1 MSENHRYQKIP
12 DVDTTGHSSISQK
25 KSFSLGVSPRH
36 VDIPMIGMSPLD
48 IDMELADGKSGR
60 SSPIDSN
67 DEHERSLSLAVNASW
82 AVNWFLLIAKGITYA
97 LSASKAVLAALVD
110 SAVDLVSQAVL
121 ALAENY
127 MSKFS
132 PNYPVGRS
140 RLEALSVI
148 ACAFIM
154 STASLEVVQYSA
166 SDLYEGVFHHKF
178 PFLEVNLSLYVIL
191 GVGIVAKF
199 VLWVYC
205 VRLNTVA
212 KSDMLEALAEDH
224 LNDVL
229 SNAAAMIT
237 ASIAYNT
244 TAWWVDP
251 AGAILISVIIISRW
265 INIIYEQVKKVV
277 GHTAPQEFI
286 DQLEELAKNHHE
298 ANDFYVIRAFHFV
311 AR

>member
-12 DVDTTGHSSISQK
+12 DVDTTRRPSLSQK

-36 VDIPMIGMSPLD
+36 VDIPMIEMSPLD
-48 IDMELADGKSGR
+48 IDMEIADGKSGR
-60 SSPIDSN
+60 STPISD

-97 LSASKAVLAALVD
+97 MSASKAVLAALVD

-154 STASLEVVQYSA
+154 STASLE
-166 SDLYEGVFHHKF
+166 G
-178 PFLEVNLSLYVIL
+178 
-191 GVGIVAKF
+191 
-199 VLWVYC
+199 
-205 VRLNTVA
+205 
-212 KSDMLEALAEDH
+212 
-224 LNDVL
+224 
-229 SNAAAMIT
+229 
-237 ASIAYNT
+237 
-244 TAWWVDP
+244 
-251 AGAILISVIIISRW
+251 
-265 INIIYEQVKKVV
+265 
-277 GHTAPQEFI
+277 
-286 DQLEELAKNHHE
+286 
-298 ANDFYVIRAFHFV
+298 
-311 AR
+311 